1 MTDELDQL
9 VIQQIKDVTIA
20 TFHSARILDAAHVD
34 AIGNELY
41 HLVEKKDRRKL
52 ILDFT
57 DVKFL
62 SSAMLG
68 VMLNVHNKIG
78 KIKGQ
83 VILCGLRPELYKVFK
98 ISKLEK
104 LFPSYADE
112 AKALNEFGITA
123 PS

>member
-1 MTDELDQL
+1 MSDALDQL

-20 TFHSARILDAAHVD
+20 TFHSARILDTAHVES
-34 AIGNELY
+34 IGDELY
-41 HLVEKKDRRKL
+41 HLVERKDRRKL

-68 VMLNVHNKIG
+68 VLLNVHSKIG
-78 KIKGQ
+78 KLKGQ
-83 VILCGLRPELYKVFK
+83 VVLCGLRPELYKVFK

-104 LFPSYADE
+104 MFPSYADE
-112 AKALNEFGITA
+112 AKALTVFGITV
-123 PS
+123 PP

>member
-1 MTDELDQL
+1 MSDALDQL

-20 TFHSARILDAAHVD
+20 TFHSARLLDTAHVE
-34 AIGNELY
+34 AIGDELY
-41 HLVEKKDRRKL
+41 HLVERKDRRKL

-68 VMLNVHNKIG
+68 VLLNVHSKIG
-78 KIKGQ
+78 KLEGQ
-83 VILCGLRPELYKVFK
+83 VVLCGLRPELYKVFK

-112 AKALNEFGITA
+112 AKALTVFGITA
-123 PS
+123 PA

>member
-1 MTDELDQL
+1 MSDALDQL

-20 TFHSARILDAAHVD
+20 TFHSARILDAAHVE
-34 AIGNELY
+34 AIGDELY

-68 VMLNVHNKIG
+68 VLLNVHSKIG
-78 KIKGQ
+78 KLEGQ

-104 LFPSYADE
+104 MFPSYADE
-112 AKALNEFGITA
+112 ANALTVFGITV